1 MAKETATQSK
11 RFYCV
16 SLLPDICKTP
26 IGPATP
32 PIPYSIIGEFS
43 EATNVSPNVKSLGE
57 PVILFQRSTIP
68 RVKGDEPGTAGGI
81 KSGTCGKSVET
92 KTRSATLRA
101 NGTAT
106 VQEGCEVWM
115 NNRNTIGKI
124 YERGGATPRTRLQQI
139 DALIGEAV
147 TAGTAQVREVLKP
160 IAKQYRDDIS
170 APLHQVGSEAMTR
183 GGQLLA
189 GSAVVGVAGIGVGA
203 TGIGL
208 PAAAAMEAAATT
220 GGAIGTGLVV
230 RGAAVEISAT
240 VLDQAADFVLT
251 GKTPG
256 MVDALV
262 GAGTQLLERAA
273 MARFG
278 GMGQWMMK
286 KLPSLG
292 KLWKH
297 KPGVGKKQ
305 SPPPARPP
313 DKPSG
318 GKSKGARKE
327 PKSDKPSDC
336 CPKNAAPAGKPVSGR
351 KPVHF
356 GTGEEV
362 LYQTDFVLEG
372 PSPLAWTRCYR
383 SGSEHEDW
391 GLLGARWAS
400 PFTSALLLTARGIV
414 YVEDSG
420 RGIRL
425 PLLEV
430 GQSIDRRDEGFV
442 LIRETADS
450 FELTWRDGSRDT
462 FARDACREHSWLPHG
477 YDGVNAMLEPGEAMR
492 AERFSLRR
500 SAGRD
505 GNGVFI
511 ESFRDVQ
518 PGCLLLR
525 VRQNDGQML
534 EAMREQTLTPLHE
547 PRIGQVDEVRPDG
560 KRICRVRY
568 VYEAEAAILT
578 EAPSALPERFNLV
591 SQTNIAG
598 HARHY
603 RYRHHLLQSCTSYSG
618 FRHILSWVSLEE
630 LRARW
635 RGDNVQ
641 DGIEKML
648 FPITL
653 DNSYQARATMTAGE
667 DGSDALQLDYPSMDA
682 TRVTDAVGDVLEYTF
697 DKNWLAVEVRRINLD
712 GTSVSLG
719 RRQWDRDGMLTAE
732 INAAGNSTRYTYDAA
747 GNLTSS
753 IDALGRI
760 SRIDYDED
768 NQPIALTDP
777 LGHTSRLRYDA
788 SGRITTYVDALGC
801 VTEYL
806 YDGAGRLTQVRDAK
820 GGIKRLDYNP
830 VGRLIAYTD
839 CSGNRSEYR
848 YDAENR
854 LSEAI
859 DARQQKIRYEYDLLG
874 RVLRVTRADGTGDA
888 YAYDAD
894 GNLLT
899 HTDALGHSTTYH
911 YNGQGLPLS
920 RTDALGQTL
929 GYRYDAS
936 LRLVE
941 LINGNDERYLL
952 KYSSDGWLA
961 AETGFDG
968 KTTRYSYD
976 SVGQLTASDCLGQH
990 VALLRD
996 VCGQLL
1002 VKQTGSGVT
1011 RFAYDAGG
1019 RLTAV
1024 AAPHAEQRFVYDAL
1038 GQLVEERTA
1047 YYLKQ
1052 AVIATGPR
1060 VADVSFMMTHAY
1072 DELGNRIQTILP
1084 NGRRL
1089 DILRYGAGHWHG
1101 TLWQGQQ
1108 LVAIERDTLHRET
1121 VRRIGSGV
1129 RPLRAERRYDPQ
1141 SRLSSIT
1148 LRNSDNEDAPPL
1160 RERYFSYDP
1169 VGNLLSIEHGDR
1181 ASLDNPGTYRYT
1193 YDPIGQLLSAV
1204 QPGLTEIFAFDPAGN
1219 LIEAP
1224 SAAKV
1229 ASSETSSHVEH
1240 NLLKSYQGYRYS
1252 YDEQGNVVSKRPDNG
1267 KPRTSARELELAYDD
1282 ENRLIRSGCRDAGT
1296 RSVTSYLYDAFS
1308 RRIAKTVIRESWFG
1322 DQNPEMDMPAQ
1333 TEEHAVRFVWD
1344 GDTMVQELRDDGTVT
1359 YVYEPETFV
1368 PLARVES
1375 KESLLGKAGGDFVVE
1390 QFVHIW
1396 PVDDWLPPSQRENQ
1410 QEGTRS
1416 ASDILRC
1423 RSGWQQC
1430 VADAEVKAA
1439 VDSVAHYNCDHLGTP
1454 RELVDTSGKLLW
1466 SGRFQAWGKI
1476 LPWDVANL
1484 SRSATRSPIDQPIRF
1499 QGQYE
1504 DSETGLHYNRYRFY
1518 DPHSAR
1524 FVGQDPIGLIGGEN
1538 VYAYSGNPIGAT
1550 DPLGLSK
1557 CSKNSACNPCDG
1569 RDPSAVARSWQG
1581 PKNHPYI
1588 GQDNYINT
1596 VLKKGTV
1603 LYTLYPHGPAPGNYF
1618 VKGST
1623 VLAAD
1628 GARDFNDSV
1637 QVAHKE
1643 NYDKPDVT
1651 MREMRRKL
1659 HVYIL
1664 GQDVCMAKGK
1674 ALNNPSLGA
1683 GGETQF
1689 FIESRDKKY
1698 LIDTGRILSWKK

>member
-1 MAKETATQSK
+1 
-11 RFYCV
+11 
-16 SLLPDICKTP
+16 
-26 IGPATP
+26 
-32 PIPYSIIGEFS
+32 
-43 EATNVSPNVKSLGE
+43 
-57 PVILFQRSTIP
+57 
-68 RVKGDEPGTAGGI
+68 
-81 KSGTCGKSVET
+81 
-92 KTRSATLRA
+92 
-101 NGTAT
+101 
-106 VQEGCEVWM
+106 
-115 NNRNTIGKI
+115 
-124 YERGGATPRTRLQQI
+124 
-139 DALIGEAV
+139 
-147 TAGTAQVREVLKP
+147 
-160 IAKQYRDDIS
+160 
-170 APLHQVGSEAMTR
+170 
-183 GGQLLA
+183 
-189 GSAVVGVAGIGVGA
+189 
-203 TGIGL
+203 
-208 PAAAAMEAAATT
+208 
-220 GGAIGTGLVV
+220 
-230 RGAAVEISAT
+230 

-400 PFTSALLLTARGIV
+400 PFTSALLLTARGII

-425 PLLEV
+425 PLLAV

-442 LIRETADS
+442 LTREKADS

-462 FARDACREHSWLPHG
+462 FARDVCREHSWLPHG
-477 YDGVNAMLEPGEAMR
+477 YDGVNAMLEPGEAVR

-505 GNGVFI
+505 GNGVSI
-511 ESFRDVQ
+511 ESFRDVK
-518 PGCLLLR
+518 PGGLLLR
-525 VRQNDGQML
+525 VRQDDGHIL
-534 EAMREQTLTPLHE
+534 EAMREQTLMPSHE

-560 KRICRVRY
+560 ERIRHVRY

-635 RGDNVQ
+635 RGDDIQ

-667 DGSDALQLDYPSMDA
+667 DGSDALQLDYPSTDA
-682 TRVTDAVGDVLEYTF
+682 TRVTDAVGGVLEYTF
-697 DKNWLAVEVRRINLD
+697 DNNWLAVEVRRINVD
-712 GTSVSLG
+712 NSSASLG
-719 RRQWDRDGMLTAE
+719 RRHWDRDGMLMAE
-732 INAAGNSTRYTYDAA
+732 INAEGNGTRYTYDGA
-747 GNLTSS
+747 GNLTSTT
-753 IDALGRI
+753 DALGRT
-760 SRIDYDED
+760 SRIEYDGE

-777 LGHTSRLRYDA
+777 LGHTSRLHYDA
-788 SGRITTYVDALGC
+788 SGRITTYIDALGC
-801 VTEYL
+801 VSEYL

-820 GGIKRLDYNP
+820 GGIKRLDYDP
-830 VGRLIAYTD
+830 VGRVIAYTD

-848 YDAENR
+848 YGAENR

-874 RVLRVTRADGTGDA
+874 RLLRVTRADGTSDA

-899 HTDALGHSTTYH
+899 HTDALGHSTTYR
-911 YNGQGLPLS
+911 YTGQGQPFS

-929 GYRYDAS
+929 GYRYDAA

-952 KYSSDGWLA
+952 EYNSDGWLV

-976 SVGQLTASDCLGQH
+976 SGGQLTASDCLGQH

-1002 VKQTGSGVT
+1002 AKQTGSGVT

-1052 AVIATGPR
+1052 AVMATGPR

-1072 DELGNRIQTILP
+1072 DELGNRIQTVLP

-1101 TLWQGQQ
+1101 TLWQGEQ
-1108 LVAIERDTLHRET
+1108 LVAVERDTLHRET
-1121 VRRIGSGV
+1121 VRRIGAGS
-1129 RPLRAERRYDPQ
+1129 RPLRAERSYDPQ
-1141 SRLSSIT
+1141 SRLASIT
-1148 LRNSDNEDAPPL
+1148 LRDSDNADAPPV
-1160 RERYFSYDP
+1160 RERYFSYDA

-1181 ASLDNPGTYRYT
+1181 ASVDNPGTFRYA

-1224 SAAKV
+1224 SAAQV
-1229 ASSETSSHVEH
+1229 ASSETSPHVEH
-1240 NLLKSYQGYRYS
+1240 NLLKLYQGYRYS

-1267 KPRTSARELELAYDD
+1267 KAGTSARELELAYDD
-1282 ENRLIRSGCRDAGT
+1282 ENRLIRSVCRDAGT
-1296 RSVTSYLYDAFS
+1296 RSIASYLYDAFS
-1308 RRIAKTVIRESWFG
+1308 RRIAKTVIRESWLG
-1322 DQNPEMDMPAQ
+1322 NQNPEMDMPAQ
-1333 TEEHAVRFVWD
+1333 AEEHTVRFVWD
-1344 GDTMVQELRDDGTVT
+1344 GDTIVQELHPGVTVT

-1375 KESLLGKAGGDFVVE
+1375 KECVLDQRGCESVVE
-1390 QFVHIW
+1390 QFVYLW
-1396 PVDDWLPPSQRENQ
+1396 PVDDWLPPSQRGNA
-1410 QEGTRS
+1410 QEGKQST
-1416 ASDILRC
+1416 SDNLRC
-1423 RSGWQQC
+1423 RAGWQQY
-1430 VADAEVKAA
+1430 VAEAGANAA
-1439 VDSVAHYNCDHLGTP
+1439 TDSIAHYNCDHLGTP
-1454 RELVDTSGKLLW
+1454 RELVDANGRILW
-1466 SGRFQAWGKI
+1466 SIRSLVWGRTLDGGGYSFTGK
-1476 LPWDVANL
+1476 
-1484 SRSATRSPIDQPIRF
+1484 ATVTDIQQPLRF
-1499 QGQYE
+1499 QGQY
-1504 DSETGLHYNRYRFY
+1504 DDLETGLHYSRYRYY
-1518 DPHSAR
+1518 DPDLAS
-1524 FVGQDPIGLIGGEN
+1524 FLSQDPIRLMGG
-1538 VYAYSGNPIGAT
+1538 VHSYRYAPNPIAWI
-1550 DPLGLSK
+1550 DPLGLAK
-1557 CSKNSACNPCDG
+1557 CNSNSSCNPCFG
-1569 RDPSAVARSWQG
+1569 KNPAAEAMSKQGTATDPSNPYSQIDSFENYVLRKGTILYSLVPGGVPGFAVTNHTLLKAIGSVEKYHDLTQVTPGLDKAGNPRPMRSEVRVYRINIDICVARSIA
-1581 PKNHPYI
+1581 KA
-1588 GQDNYINT
+1588 NT
-1596 VLKKGTV
+1596 QFGKG
-1603 LYTLYPHGPAPGNYF
+1603 
-1618 VKGST
+1618 
-1623 VLAAD
+1623 
-1628 GARDFNDSV
+1628 GAVQYYVAESDFN
-1637 QVAHKE
+1637 KL
-1643 NYDKPDVT
+1643 T
-1651 MREMRRKL
+1651 MGKIRK
-1659 HVYIL
+1659 I
-1664 GQDVCMAKGK
+1664 
-1674 ALNNPSLGA
+1674 
-1683 GGETQF
+1683 
-1689 FIESRDKKY
+1689 
-1698 LIDTGRILSWKK
+1698 